1 MRVSLNAW
9 QQGQL
14 CIVIS
19 LSLLSLRHTRG
30 DSCQFRVP
38 RLSPVMDEP
47 VSFSHLGC
55 VIEALVVSQPHAC
68 SHKVKKV
75 TCPALKA
82 LQHFTQTV
90 VWRTLIYV
98 DNVHSQWQL
107 YNYKIIIFNT
117 QLKHLLKQ
125 KSQINSPECTAVSKP
140 VFNLASFCKI
150 KNLGM
155 WLCYGITIKFTSVSE
170 GIL

>member
-1 MRVSLNAW
+1 MPSADE
-9 QQGQL
+9 G
-14 CIVIS
+14 VIER
-19 LSLLSLRHTRG
+19 LAARPALHCNFTEPLEPLRHTRG

-55 VIEALVVSQPHAC
+55 VIEALVVSQPHVC

-90 VWRTLIYV
+90 VWRTFDIRR
-98 DNVHSQWQL
+98 
-107 YNYKIIIFNT
+107 
-117 QLKHLLKQ
+117 
-125 KSQINSPECTAVSKP
+125 
-140 VFNLASFCKI
+140 
-150 KNLGM
+150 
-155 WLCYGITIKFTSVSE
+155 
-170 GIL
+170 